1 MSMQSRLS
9 QVAALTQS
17 DARGLETKEQATS
30 SKAIASAETP
40 RPTGLKAPRMSS
52 SGLGS
57 GPFGR

>member
-1 MSMQSRLS
+1 MSMQSRMS

-17 DARGLETKEQATS
+17 DARGLETKDQPTANQAG
-30 SKAIASAETP
+30 AASETP
-40 RPTGLKAPRMSS
+40 RPTGLKAPRMSP